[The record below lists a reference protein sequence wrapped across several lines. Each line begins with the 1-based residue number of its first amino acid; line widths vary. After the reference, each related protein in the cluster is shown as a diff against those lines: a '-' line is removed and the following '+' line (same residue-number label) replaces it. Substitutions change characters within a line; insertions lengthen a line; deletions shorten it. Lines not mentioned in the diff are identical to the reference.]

1 MVDYFVNGFV
11 HHVEILFFVSVL
23 ALTFLHVL
31 KALPLYFLLY
41 LKEIIRHSG
50 RVLVLQNLRLNQLM
64 RFLIEERRVS
74 TFTKTVVCLNMAF
87 R

>member
-1 MVDYFVNGFV
+1 MVDYFVDGFV
-11 HHVEILFFVSVL
+11 HHVEIVFFVSVL

-41 LKEIIRHSG
+41 LKEVIRHSG
-50 RVLVLQNLRLNQLM
+50 RVLVFQNLRLDQLI
-64 RFLIEERRVS
+64 RFLIKERRVR
-74 TFTKTVVCLNMAF
+74 TFTKTVVCLNMTF